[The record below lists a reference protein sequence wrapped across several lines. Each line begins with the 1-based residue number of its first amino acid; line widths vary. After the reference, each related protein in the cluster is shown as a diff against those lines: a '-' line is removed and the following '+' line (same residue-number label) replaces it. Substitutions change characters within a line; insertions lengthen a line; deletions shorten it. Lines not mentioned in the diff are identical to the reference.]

1 MQRTPHVRKLNVG
14 RMVLGHSGRVYE
26 LRGRVRGVEVVGE
39 KVIKATDRNIHGG
52 LFLTPS

>member
-1 MQRTPHVRKLNVG
+1 MG
-14 RMVLGHSGRVYE
+14 RMVLGHSGHVYE

-52 LFLTPS
+52 LFLKPS